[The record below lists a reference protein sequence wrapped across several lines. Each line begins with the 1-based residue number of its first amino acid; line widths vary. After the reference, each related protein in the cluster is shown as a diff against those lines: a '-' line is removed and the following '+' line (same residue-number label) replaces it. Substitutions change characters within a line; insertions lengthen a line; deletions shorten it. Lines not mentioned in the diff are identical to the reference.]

1 MVAWHVAINRTDWIP
16 FDHHHLSDSSP
27 RFQSLYLL
35 LDYITLLL
43 LPWVSSSSGYTLA
56 VVDGSATSTSIG
68 ISFPYDSRR
77 VMDDDSGDVG
87 SELLLGDYSGW
98 ETSAGVV

>member
-35 LDYITLLL
+35 LDSITLLL
-43 LPWVSSSSGYTLA
+43 PRVSSSSGYTLA

-87 SELLLGDYSGW
+87 SELLGDYSGW